1 MKILSNAELRILY
14 QRRDFLREF
23 VQTVLLQLTANIT
36 DSWKT
41 LLERINTIRQE
52 VKEIVEDSQFDVLV
66 SKAVISHP
74 SPHMYSP
81 PNTMINI
88 IATAKELTSYID
100 SVLKLHLTPK
110 TKELEEEP
118 QKKGKVFSGH
128 GKNVIVRGKVKDFIK
143 EGCDLDPMILEE
155 LPSEGMT
162 VIEKLEKYGRT
173 ADYAILILTADD
185 LIKDKVAPRARQN
198 VIQELGWFQGVIGR
212 NRTAILKQEGVE
224 IASNI
229 AGVVYFG
236 FKDNEV
242 EIIFESLRKE
252 LKKAGLL

>member
-1 MKILSNAELRILY
+1 MSKKKGIL
-14 QRRDFLREF
+14 
-23 VQTVLLQLTANIT
+23 
-36 DSWKT
+36 
-41 LLERINTIRQE
+41 
-52 VKEIVEDSQFDVLV
+52 
-66 SKAVISHP
+66 
-74 SPHMYSP
+74 
-81 PNTMINI
+81 I
-88 IATAKELTSYID
+88 IANLDTRGQEFRFVKDLIEKRGHRAILLDFSMEG
-100 SVLKLHLTPK
+100 
-110 TKELEEEP
+110 EP
-118 QKKGKVFSGH
+118 QKKGKVFIGH

-173 ADYAILILTADD
+173 ADCAILILTADD
-185 LIKDKVAPRARQN
+185 LVKDKGAPRARQN

-242 EIIFESLRKE
+242 EIIFESLRRE
-252 LKKAGLL
+252 LKKADLL